1 MNSEVKNITKN
12 KVLFTIDLLKG
23 QGIPPRSGPAGIA
36 IAVVTAI
43 VPIIF
48 VIMIFGFR
56 SHDQVMMSIQQ
67 QEIITLEAKTDE
79 LSNAV
84 ESQRALEMQKI
95 HYGSCISEVNASI
108 DKYTQWSPVLTEL
121 IENMPGSVVLA
132 ELKVVRDSVEKEVP
146 KPDDPKKK
154 IKIMVEVNK
163 LVLSVSDQ
171 GQGNCDEV
179 VRNFRDSLGS
189 SDLLGP
195 MLAKIDVAR
204 RTENFEGKDKVF
216 YEISCLFKTGL

>member
-1 MNSEVKNITKN
+1 MDNEAKNIIHN

-23 QGIPPRSGPAGIA
+23 QGIPPKSGPAGIA

-43 VPIIF
+43 VPVIF
-48 VIMIFGFR
+48 VLMIFGFR
-56 SHDQVMMSIQQ
+56 SHDKVMMSIQH
-67 QEIITLEAKTDE
+67 QEVLTLEAKTDE

-84 ESQRALEMQKI
+84 KNQKALEMQKV
-95 HYGSCISEVNASI
+95 HYGACISEVNASI
-108 DKYTQWSPVLTEL
+108 GKYTQWSPVLTEL

-132 ELKVVRDSVEKEVP
+132 ELKLVQDSVEIEVP
-146 KPDDPKKK
+146 KPDNPKKK
-154 IKIMVEVNK
+154 VKINVPVNK

-171 GQGNCDEV
+171 GRGNCDEV
-179 VRNFRDSLGS
+179 VRDFRDSLGS

-204 RTENFEGKDKVF
+204 KTEKFENKDIVF
-216 YEISCLFKTGL
+216 YEISCLFKPEL